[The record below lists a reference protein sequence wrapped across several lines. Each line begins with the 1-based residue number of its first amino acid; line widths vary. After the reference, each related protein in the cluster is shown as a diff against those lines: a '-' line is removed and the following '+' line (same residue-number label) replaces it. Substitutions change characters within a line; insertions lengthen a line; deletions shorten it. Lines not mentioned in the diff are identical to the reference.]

1 MKIQR
6 DINGVEVK
14 FNLTD
19 DEIVQYISA
28 KPIDERVVFFKK
40 LAKSDLKSFLE
51 ILQILDIFN
60 LLKPYK
66 K

>member
-28 KPIDERVVFFKK
+28 KPIDERVVLFRK

-51 ILQILDIFN
+51 VLQILDIFN

>member
-14 FNLTD
+14 FDLTD

-28 KPIDERVVFFKK
+28 KPIDERVVLFRK
-40 LAKSDLKSFLE
+40 LAKSDLKAFLE